1 MQIPGAWVDLV
12 REAANEVLR
21 GIGTRYR
28 QSTLHENLWHKL
40 TIFWQLD
47 AAGSFTATAIHQR
60 NGRRDVN
67 PGVLFFTAVV
77 STILTNYLP
86 SFQNQDILISQI

>member
-21 GIGTRYR
+21 EIGTRYR

-40 TIFWQLD
+40 TMFWQLD

-67 PGVLFFTAVV
+67 PGALFLIVLPQYEACKNLF
-77 STILTNYLP
+77 YK
-86 SFQNQDILISQI
+86 DKK